1 MELVV
6 GVDMAT
12 ADVRAV
18 VADADGRILASG
30 HAPLPAPS
38 SPRPGWSEQDASSW
52 WPAVCDAVGQLGD
65 FRRSVVALTVCATSG
80 TVVALDGEGRPLA
93 LALMYSDQRAVVEAE
108 AAQAAGAERW
118 ATLGLR
124 VQPSFGLPKWSWLLR
139 HNPSTRRLAHASDVV
154 VGRLVGGDRPPAT
167 DWGHALK
174 SGHDPARGEWATE
187 AMAAL
192 AIPVDL
198 LPEVRRP
205 TEVVGLVSEEAAAAS
220 GLPAGCQVR
229 LGTTDAC
236 AAQLAA
242 GAGAPGRFVSVL
254 GSTLVLK
261 GASRELVV
269 DPEGAVYSHR
279 HPDGWWLP
287 GGASNVGARVLQA
300 EFGDRDLAAL
310 DAAAA
315 RHGPAGVVVY
325 PLVGQGERFPF
336 AAPDAEGFTLGSATG
351 EVDRYR
357 ALLEGVAFVERLGYE
372 RLAGLGAPAD
382 PPIAVSGGGS
392 GSPVWN
398 AIRATVLGVPVMAT
412 PAATTA
418 LGACILAAA
427 GTLHP
432 DLAAATEAM
441 AAAGEVVEPVRGEH
455 DALEEGYRRFV
466 DAVTARGWLGT
477 VGGRR

>member
-1 MELVV
+1 MV
-6 GVDMAT
+6 GVDVAT

-18 VADADGRILASG
+18 VADADGRVLASG

-52 WPAVCDAVGQLGD
+52 WPAVCAAVGQLGD
-65 FRRSVVALTVCATSG
+65 FRRSVVAITVCATSG
-80 TVVALDGEGRPLA
+80 TVVALDGEGRPLGP
-93 LALMYSDQRAVVEAE
+93 ALMYSDQRAVAEAE
-108 AAQAAGAERW
+108 AAQEAGAVRW
-118 ATLGLR
+118 AALGLR
-124 VQPSFGLPKWSWLLR
+124 VQPTFGLPKWGWLLR
-139 HNPSTRRLAHASDVV
+139 NEPSTARLAHASDVV
-154 VGRLVGGDRPPAT
+154 VGRLVGGGRPPAT

-174 SGHDPARGEWATE
+174 SGYDPARGEWASE
-187 AMAAL
+187 AMEAL
-192 AIPVDL
+192 GIPLEL

-205 TEVVGLVSEEAAAAS
+205 TEVAGRVSDEAVAVT
-220 GLPAGCQVR
+220 GLPAGCLVR

-269 DPEGAVYSHR
+269 DPAGAVYSHR

-300 EFGDRDLAAL
+300 EFGGRDLGAL

-315 RHGPAGVVVY
+315 EHGPAGAVVY
-325 PLVGQGERFPF
+325 PLVGTGERFPF
-336 AAPDAEGFTLGSATG
+336 AAPDAETFSLGDAAD

-372 RLAGLGAPAD
+372 RLADLGAAAD

-398 AIRATVLGVPVMAT
+398 RIRATVLGAPVMAT

-418 LGACILAAA
+418 LGACIFAAA

-441 AAAGEVVEPVRGEH
+441 AATGEQVEPVGEEQA
-455 DALEEGYRRFV
+455 ALDDGYGRFLA
-466 DAVTARGWLGT
+466 AVTERGWLGT
-477 VGGRR
+477 DGRR